1 METFEDR
8 LTPAKNVII
17 HQNTMPETPLQSPG
31 DTSTDRD
38 KQYPRKKR
46 KSSSKTAGIKAT
58 LSENNKMIISNLK
71 MAEEGQMKRHENIVI
86 CLNGEW
92 RCMRNILTTMQ

>member
-1 METFEDR
+1 METFEDC
-8 LTPAKNVII
+8 LTPTKNVII

-31 DTSTDRD
+31 DTSTDKD

-46 KSSSKTAGIKAT
+46 KSSSKIAGIKAT

-71 MAEEGQMKRHENIVI
+71 MAKEGRMKHHENFVI
-86 CLNGEW
+86 CSNGEW
-92 RCMRNILTTMQ
+92 RWMRNI